1 MKLLGI
7 GNNAKTV
14 KSDKGGEYLTG
25 IMYLDPRNTK
35 VCPYQDIAKC
45 KVGCLNTAGRAGII
59 KKGEESNNILRAR
72 ARKTDL
78 FFEDRA
84 EFMRLI
90 VKDIEALIRKA
101 DRLGVKP
108 CVRLNGTSDIQF
120 ETIKLD
126 NGSTIFEEFP
136 SVQFYDYTKIPTR
149 KVKHIKNYHLTWSY
163 SEANEK
169 YADYWRTALDKG
181 MNVATVFRK
190 DLPESYKNVKVVSGD
205 MNDLRFLDE
214 KGVIVGLKAKGKA
227 RKDTSGFVVDVDNA
241 IAIG

>member
-35 VCPYQDIAKC
+35 ICPYQDIAKC

-59 KKGEESNNILRAR
+59 KKGEKTNNILQAR

-78 FFEDRA
+78 FFEDRK

-90 VKDIEALIRKA
+90 VKDIEALIRKS

-108 CVRLNGTSDIQF
+108 CVRLNGTSDIQW

-126 NGSTIFEEFP
+126 NGNTIFEEFP

-169 YADYWRTALDKG
+169 YANYWREALAKG
-181 MNVATVFRK
+181 MNIATVFRK
-190 DLPESYKNVKVVSGD
+190 DLPKSYKNVKVVSGD
-205 MNDLRFLDE
+205 MNDLRFTDPV
-214 KGVIVGLKAKGKA
+214 GVIVGLKAKGKA
-227 RKDTSGFVVDVDNA
+227 RKDTSGFVIDVDNA
-241 IAIG
+241 IAIN

>member
-7 GNNAKTV
+7 GNNSKTI

-25 IMYLDPRNTK
+25 ILYLDPRSTRI
-35 VCPYQDIAKC
+35 CPYQDIAKC
-45 KVGCLNTAGRAGII
+45 KMACLNTAGRAGII
-59 KKGEESNNILRAR
+59 KKGEISNNILRAR

-78 FFEDRA
+78 FLENQA

-101 DRLGVKP
+101 EKLGVKP
-108 CVRLNGTSDIQF
+108 CVRLNGTSDIQW

-126 NGSTIFEEFP
+126 NGNTIFEEFL

-149 KVKHIKNYHLTWSY
+149 KVEHIKNYHLTWSY

-169 YADYWRTALDKG
+169 YANYWREALDKG

-190 DLPESYKNVKVVSGD
+190 DLPKFYKDVKVVSGD
-205 MNDLRFLDE
+205 KDDLRFLDE
-214 KGVIVGLKAKGKA
+214 RGVIVGLKAKGKA
-227 RKDTSGFVVDVDNA
+227 RKDTSGFVIDVENA
-241 IAIG
+241 IAIN

>member
-59 KKGEESNNILRAR
+59 KKGEKTNNILQAR

-78 FFEDRA
+78 FFEDRK

-90 VKDIEALIRKA
+90 VKDIEALIRKS

-108 CVRLNGTSDIQF
+108 CVRLNGT
-120 ETIKLD
+120 K
-126 NGSTIFEEFP
+126 
-136 SVQFYDYTKIPTR
+136 
-149 KVKHIKNYHLTWSY
+149 
-163 SEANEK
+163 
-169 YADYWRTALDKG
+169 
-181 MNVATVFRK
+181 
-190 DLPESYKNVKVVSGD
+190 
-205 MNDLRFLDE
+205 
-214 KGVIVGLKAKGKA
+214 
-227 RKDTSGFVVDVDNA
+227 
-241 IAIG
+241 

>member
-7 GNNAKTV
+7 GNNSKTI

-25 IMYLDPRNTK
+25 ILYLDPRSTRI
-35 VCPYQDIAKC
+35 CPYQDIAKC
-45 KVGCLNTAGRAGII
+45 KVACLNTSGRAGII
-59 KKGEESNNILRAR
+59 KKGEISNNILRAR

-78 FFEDRA
+78 FLENQA

-108 CVRLNGTSDIQF
+108 CVRLNGTSDIQW

-126 NGSTIFEEFP
+126 NGNTIFEEFP

-149 KVKHIKNYHLTWSY
+149 KVEHIKNYHLTWSY

-169 YADYWRTALDKG
+169 YSEYWKEALSKG

-190 DLPESYKNVKVVSGD
+190 DLPKFYKDVKVVSGD
-205 MNDLRFLDE
+205 TDDLRFLDE
-214 KGVIVGLKAKGKA
+214 RGVIVGLKATGKA
-227 RKDTSGFVVDVDNA
+227 RKDTSGFVIDVDNA